1 MFERAPF
8 NFLEVWMKKSLLAA
22 GVTLALGMGIAS
34 TALAQAKPDVLVK
47 QRQAAMT
54 LQGKY
59 LGPIG
64 GMLKGAAPYNADV
77 VAVNATFLENL
88 ARMPWDGFQP
98 STADVKSASKPEIY
112 KDAAK
117 FKAAAD
123 ALEAATA
130 KLGAVARA
138 KDEAGV
144 RASFGAVAKACG
156 SCHDDFRVKQ

>member
-1 MFERAPF
+1 
-8 NFLEVWMKKSLLAA
+8 MKKSLLAT
-22 GVTLALGMGIAS
+22 GVTLALGMGVAS

-77 VAVNATFLENL
+77 VAINATFLENL
-88 ARMPWDGFQP
+88 ARMPWDGFQA
-98 STADVKSASKPEIY
+98 STADVKSAAKPEIY

>member
-1 MFERAPF
+1 MRLMAKIAVAAALVAGPS
-8 NFLEVWMKKSLLAA
+8 LE
-22 GVTLALGMGIAS
+22 
-34 TALAQAKPDVLVK
+34 ALAQAKPDVLVK

-54 LQGKY
+54 LQAKY

-77 VAVNATFLENL
+77 VAVNATYLENL
-88 ARMPWDGFQP
+88 SRMPWDGFVASTQGEKSKTKP
-98 STADVKSASKPEIY
+98 SAYTDP
-112 KDAAK
+112 K

-123 ALEAATA
+123 ALEAAA
-130 KLGAVARA
+130 VKLGAAARA

-156 SCHDDFRVKQ
+156 SCHDDFREK

>member
-1 MFERAPF
+1 
-8 NFLEVWMKKSLLAA
+8 MKKSLLAT

-34 TALAQAKPDVLVK
+34 TTLAQVKPDVLVK

-64 GMLKGAAPYNADV
+64 GMLKGVAPYNADV
-77 VAVNATFLENL
+77 VAVNATYLENL
-88 ARMPWDGFQP
+88 ARMAWDGFQP
-98 STADVKSASKPEIY
+98 STSGVKSAAKPEIY

-123 ALEAATA
+123 ALESATA

>member
-1 MFERAPF
+1 MRI
-8 NFLEVWMKKSLLAA
+8 KLLAGA
-22 GVTLALGMGIAS
+22 VAVAALGAAS
-34 TALAQAKPDVLVK
+34 LDALAQAKPDVQVK
-47 QRQAAMT
+47 QRQAAMV

-64 GMLKGAAPYNADV
+64 GMLKGAIPYNADV
-77 VAVNATFLENL
+77 VALNATYLENL
-88 ARMPWDGFQP
+88 ARMPWDGFVA
-98 STADVKSASKPEIY
+98 STQGEKSKTKPEAF

-130 KLGAVARA
+130 KLGAAARA

-156 SCHDDFRVKQ
+156 SCHDDFREK

>member
-1 MFERAPF
+1 VA
-8 NFLEVWMKKSLLAA
+8 VA
-22 GVTLALGMGIAS
+22 ALGGAS
-34 TALAQAKPDVLVK
+34 LEALAQAKPDVLVK

-64 GMLKGAAPYNADV
+64 AMMKGAAPYNADV
-77 VAVNATFLENL
+77 VALNATFLENL
-88 ARMPWDGFQP
+88 ARMPWDGFVA
-98 STADVKSASKPEIY
+98 STQGEKSKTKPEAF
-112 KDAAK
+112 KDTAK

-123 ALEAATA
+123 ALESATA
-130 KLGAVARA
+130 KLGAAARA

-156 SCHDDFRVKQ
+156 SCHDDFREK

>member
-1 MFERAPF
+1 
-8 NFLEVWMKKSLLAA
+8 MKKSLLAA
-22 GVTLALGMGIAS
+22 GVALSLGVGIA
-34 TALAQAKPDVLVK
+34 TDVMAQAKPDVLVA
-47 QRQAAMT
+47 QRQAAMK

-77 VAVNATFLENL
+77 VALNATFLENL
-88 ARMPWDGFQP
+88 SRMPWDGFQA
-98 STADVKSASKPEIY
+98 STSDVKSDAKPEIY
-112 KDAAK
+112 KDMAK
-117 FKAAAD
+117 FRAAAD

-144 RASFGAVAKACG
+144 RANFGAVAKACG
-156 SCHDDFRVKQ
+156 SCHDDFRVKR

>member
-1 MFERAPF
+1 MKK
-8 NFLEVWMKKSLLAA
+8 NFLAA
-22 GVTLALGMGIAS
+22 SVVLALGAGVAAD
-34 TALAQAKPDVLVK
+34 ALAQAKPDVLVA
-47 QRQAAMT
+47 QRQAAMK

-77 VAVNATFLENL
+77 VALNATFLENL

-98 STADVKSASKPEIY
+98 STSGEKSAAKPEIY
-112 KDAAK
+112 KDTAK
-117 FKAAAD
+117 FRAAAD